1 MPDYSKAKIYRIV
14 GNDKTYIGSTCSS
27 LTQRLAEH

>member
-14 GNDKTYIGSTCSS
+14 GNGLTYIGSTCCG
-27 LTQRLAEH
+27 LRQRLAEH